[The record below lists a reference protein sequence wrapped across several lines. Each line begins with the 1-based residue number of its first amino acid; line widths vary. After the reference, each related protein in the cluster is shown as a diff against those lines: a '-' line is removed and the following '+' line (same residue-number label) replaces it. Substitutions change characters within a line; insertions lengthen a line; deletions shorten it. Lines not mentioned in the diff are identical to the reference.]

1 MDLHVAIEMARGDP
15 TITSLTFEGFNVLQK
30 ATKYRLM
37 VDFARPSHVGI
48 GTNPHN

>member
-15 TITSLTFEGFNVLQK
+15 TITSLTFEGFNILQK
-30 ATKYRLM
+30 ATKHRLM

-48 GTNPHN
+48 GANPHN